1 MRDRLSHSP
10 TLAHPI
16 TVQPSVG
23 AHGSCWRRQ
32 ATSVVSR
39 DPHHSPAANAP
50 GDGPSNEQNPR
61 GDGRSPHQDQ
71 I

>member
-1 MRDRLSHSP
+1 MRERSSHSP
-10 TLAHPI
+10 AHPRSI

-32 ATSVVSR
+32 ARNVVSR
-39 DPHHSPAANAP
+39 DPQPSSAADP
-50 GDGPSNEQNPR
+50 SGDGHSTIDDSR
-61 GDGRSPHQDQ
+61 GDGRSPHPAT

>member
-1 MRDRLSHSP
+1 MRERASP
-10 TLAHPI
+10 SPAPARPI

-39 DPHHSPAANAP
+39 DTHHSPAANAP
-50 GDGPSNEQNPR
+50 GDGPQRDPG

-71 I
+71 N